1 MFYFSFY
8 SSSVK
13 EESLIDLDH
22 ALWNMTV
29 EAEEEIASMDDILMA
44 FIVIFYVFGWFFYA
58 HC

>member
-1 MFYFSFY
+1 MFYFSYY

-22 ALWNMTV
+22 ALVNVTL

-44 FIVIFYVFGWFFYA
+44 FIVIFYVFG
-58 HC
+58 